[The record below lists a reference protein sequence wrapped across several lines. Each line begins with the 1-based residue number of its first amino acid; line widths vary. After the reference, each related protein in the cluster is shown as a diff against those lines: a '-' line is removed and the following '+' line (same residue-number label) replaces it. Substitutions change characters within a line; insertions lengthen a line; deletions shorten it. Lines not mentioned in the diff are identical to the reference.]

1 MFEAIPAEIKAIPR
15 WVCAWNGSK
24 TPMQAGQKKA
34 ASSTNPDTWS
44 DYETAENAVRSGV
57 YDYVGFVFHDDGI
70 IGIDVDCGFDGDG
83 LLSDVGRD
91 IISLC
96 RSYTEKSRSGRG
108 VHVLL
113 RGKLPF
119 PGRNN
124 REGVEIYRTGRYF
137 ILTGRKLLFGE
148 IVENQAAVDEIVARY
163 FPDAVRDGED
173 KPGIRS
179 KFYAPEWQK
188 PEGGKIPLR
197 PVYPRIKPGTR
208 NDSLTSLAGQLW
220 GQGYDKADIYRELLR
235 VNASACDPPL
245 PVREV
250 EMIILSVTKYR
261 R

>member
-24 TPMQAGQKKA
+24 IPMQAAQKKA
-34 ASSTNPDTWS
+34 ASSTNPDTWT
-44 DYETAENAVRSGV
+44 DYETAENAVRNGI

-91 IISLC
+91 IINLC

-124 REGVEIYRTGRYF
+124 GEGVEIYRTGRYF

-148 IVENQAAVDEIVARY
+148 IVENQEAIDEIVTRY
-163 FPDAVRDGED
+163 FPNAPREGEE
-173 KPGIRS
+173 KPAARG

-220 GQGYDKADIYRELLR
+220 GQGYAPEHLYREILR
-235 VNASACDPPL
+235 VNSEVCDPPL
-245 PVREV
+245 PLREV
-250 EMIILSVTKYR
+250 ENIVSRIIKYR